1 MNSIEKLQTY
11 SSEEIVDQKNK
22 YITGP
27 EIQTHRHTKMLR
39 RQLHTTTS
47 KLSSSAQT
55 TSASL
60 KYPSQKLSEYFS
72 AKQDSESLRPP
83 SFRSKYFRNQYKS
96 PLKIHETFDFCNE
109 YLHSKILANRTSSS
123 SEKVN
128 PGSVA
133 KDFYNPAVRYNFQ
146 FHDRIENSP
155 QFIDYNL
162 PVYRKLCL
170 DHWQSSMDG
179 KGQMLLLQR
188 LESLKVIP
196 DTLPTLEAPQCQL
209 HVRFP
214 FVNGVN
220 RWIEP
225 GMQLST
231 NATSFPPQF
240 KIINM
245 VPNMSISEL
254 SQKKYTLLIVN
265 PDQPDVENDSFK
277 TTLHYALTDVTF
289 TDFNNNVLSEF
300 NTKKGKPTF
309 KVLADYVPPVPEK
322 NTGLQRFAVWL
333 LEHKD
338 NKELLSEGTEVESI
352 LDSSNRLENNF
363 DIRVF
368 AEKHNLHAVG
378 ANVWRSAFDSSMETV
393 RQQYGLPK
401 GRVFHKVRV

>member
-1 MNSIEKLQTY
+1 
-11 SSEEIVDQKNK
+11 
-22 YITGP
+22 
-27 EIQTHRHTKMLR
+27 MLK
-39 RQLHTTTS
+39 RQFHTTTS
-47 KLSSSAQT
+47 KLSSSVQA

-60 KYPSQKLSEYFS
+60 KYPSQKVSEYFS
-72 AKQDSESLRPP
+72 AKEDSATLRPP
-83 SFRSKYFRNQYKS
+83 SFKSKYFRNQYKS

-109 YLHSKILANRTSSS
+109 YLHSKILANRTS
-123 SEKVN
+123 ETVA

-133 KDFYNPAVRYNFQ
+133 RDLYNPAVRYNFQ
-146 FHDRIENSP
+146 FHNRIENNP

-179 KGQMLLLQR
+179 KGQMLLMQR

-196 DTLPTLEAPQCQL
+196 DTLPTLAAPQCQL

-231 NATSFPPQF
+231 NATSYPPQF
-240 KIINM
+240 KIVNM
-245 VPNMSISEL
+245 IPSLSLGEL

-265 PDQPDVENDSFK
+265 PDQPDVEKDSFK
-277 TTLHYALTDVTF
+277 TTLHYALTDISF
-289 TDFNNNVLSEF
+289 SDFNNNVLSEF
-300 NTKKGKPTF
+300 NTKEGEPTS
-309 KVLADYVPPVPEK
+309 KVLAEYVPPVPEK

-338 NKELLSEGTEVESI
+338 NKELLPTGTETQTI
-352 LDSSNRLENNF
+352 FDSSNRLETNF
-363 DIRVF
+363 DIRAF

-378 ANVWRSAFDSSMETV
+378 ANVWRSAFDSSMESV

-401 GRVFHKVRV
+401 ARVFHKVRV